1 MLFTFDVSF
10 VELWQHLCH
19 AGYWLI
25 PIIGIWFVVYARQSG
40 PIGLATAL
48 GWCVLPFIVPDL
60 VKLGLAWALS
70 AVLKKHVN
78 L

>member
-1 MLFTFDVSF
+1 QIAALVLGLAVCYTFGT
-10 VELWQHLCH
+10 
-19 AGYWLI
+19 A
-25 PIIGIWFVVYARQSG
+25 WFMVVYARQSG